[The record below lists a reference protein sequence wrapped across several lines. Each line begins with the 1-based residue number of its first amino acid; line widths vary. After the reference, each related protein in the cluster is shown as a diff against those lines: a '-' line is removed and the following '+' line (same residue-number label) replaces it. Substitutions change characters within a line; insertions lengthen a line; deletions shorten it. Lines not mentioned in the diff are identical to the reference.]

1 MGKDDG
7 TFHAIERLL
16 HSAAWIG
23 QVPWL
28 FWLNDY
34 LTPWIGNRVAANNRH
49 GSIRDL
55 AMKEVES
62 RKDRGSDRKDLL
74 AELLSVHVEKPEQ
87 FDYAALVSMATSN
100 ISAGSDTTAISIRAT
115 VFYLLQNPAAKQ
127 RLLDEIQ
134 SARSQ
139 GKLSDPVQLAEAD
152 DMPYLQA
159 CLYEALRLHPAVGMS
174 LPRVVPNGGT
184 TVNGVYIPAGTII
197 GANPWVVHRL
207 KSIFGE
213 DVDDFR
219 PERWLG
225 TDTANMRRFFFA
237 FGAGARSCIGRNISW
252 MEMSKLIPTLF
263 MHFDIELENS
273 NVNLE
278 EVCWW
283 FVIQKGLHVRL
294 RQKAVFEPG
303 Y

>member
-1 MGKDDG
+1 MGTDDG
-7 TFHAIERLL
+7 TFKSIERLL

-23 QVPWL
+23 QVPSL

-55 AMKEVES
+55 ALKEVES
-62 RKDRGSDRKDLL
+62 RKDRGSNRKDLL
-74 AELLSVHVEKPEQ
+74 SKLLSVHDEKPEQ

-100 ISAGSDTTAISIRAT
+100 IGAGSDTTAISIRAAI
-115 VFYLLQNPAAKQ
+115 FYLLRNPTAKQ
-127 RLLDEIQ
+127 RLLDEIDF
-134 SARSQ
+134 ARSQ
-139 GKLSDPVQLAEAD
+139 GKLSDPLLLSEAN

-174 LPRVVPNGGT
+174 LPRVVPEGGT

-197 GANPWVVHRL
+197 GTNPWVVHRL
-207 KSIFGE
+207 QSIFGE

-225 TDTANMRRFFFA
+225 ADAADMRRFFFA

-263 MHFDIELENS
+263 MHFDLELEDS
-273 NVNLE
+273 NEGLE

-283 FVIQKGLHVRL
+283 FVMQKGLHVRL
-294 RQKAVFEPG
+294 RQRVVSDLED
-303 Y
+303 